1 MQGCPSSLIGDGPVT
16 LSEGLSL
23 LVGEHLPLREQLE
36 ALLSLCTKIETA
48 EEKKVAL
55 DELVEEVV
63 SFSTNLE
70 FHSVR
75 EEDIL
80 FRMMEVYLGKNGG
93 PIAVMEY
100 EHEQANG
107 FINSFLTNTKNH
119 PLTTEEI
126 IEHTNLVKDAYH
138 TLVDHFMKEEQVLYP
153 MAEKLFT
160 EEEKEIFKQKVTE
173 AKGNS

>member
-1 MQGCPSSLIGDGPVT
+1 MQGCPSSLIGNGPAT

-23 LVGEHLPLREQLE
+23 LVGEHVPLREQLE
-36 ALLSLCTKIETA
+36 VLFSLCTKVETVD
-48 EEKKVAL
+48 EKEVAF
-55 DELVEEVV
+55 DELVKEVV

-107 FINSFLTNTKNH
+107 FINTFLSYTKDH
-119 PLTTEEI
+119 SQPLEEMI
-126 IEHTNLVKDAYH
+126 QNTNLVKDAYH
-138 TLVDHFMKEEQVLYP
+138 TLLDHFMKEEQVLYP
-153 MAEKLFT
+153 MAEKLFS
-160 EEEKEIFKQKVTE
+160 EEEKELFKQRV
-173 AKGNS
+173 NS

>member
-1 MQGCPSSLIGDGPVT
+1 MVC
-16 LSEGLSL
+16 
-23 LVGEHLPLREQLE
+23 EHVPLREQLE
-36 ALLSLCTKIETA
+36 VLFSLCTKVETE
-48 EEKKVAL
+48 EEKSVTL
-55 DELVEEVV
+55 EELVKEVV

-107 FINSFLTNTKNH
+107 FINTFLSKTETQS
-119 PLTTEEI
+119 LTPEEI
-126 IEHTNLVKDAYH
+126 IQNTNLIKDAYH
-138 TLVDHFMKEEQVLYP
+138 TLLDHFMKEEQVLYP
-153 MAEKLFT
+153 MAEKLFS
-160 EEEKEIFKQKVTE
+160 EEEKELFKQKVT
-173 AKGNS
+173 AVSGKRK